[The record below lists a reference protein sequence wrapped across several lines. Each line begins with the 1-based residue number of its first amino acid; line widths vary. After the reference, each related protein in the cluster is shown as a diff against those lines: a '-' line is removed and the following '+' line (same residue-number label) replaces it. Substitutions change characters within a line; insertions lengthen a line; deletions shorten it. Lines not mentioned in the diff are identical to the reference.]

1 MRNMIDFFLCW
12 HRKKSNPP
20 FESLISMDSPIP
32 FEQDGCRFVGGH
44 IDTAHTS
51 VFIHS
56 ELDKADAF
64 CHFVSNMRCLCA
76 KCRLRLSLFC
86 TSLGLALIYF
96 VVYFWFDMI

>member
-64 CHFVSNMRCLCA
+64 CFEHEMFVCKMSATAIVVLYIAWISTDIFRCIHL
-76 KCRLRLSLFC
+76 
-86 TSLGLALIYF
+86 
-96 VVYFWFDMI
+96 V